1 MRIVGCVL
9 FVFLLMH
16 INVNV
21 IAQPGTTIE
30 LKKPAKYE
38 TRTLRSEKT
47 TEGKLGKTKKFFQN
61 TFTHYNYYF
70 NARTRLGQIID
81 RAKLS
86 YKDDYTKLLAYYDYP
101 LDITSID
108 TDLDSV
114 IYKCNTGI
122 LLHDLRN
129 DWIDDLYF
137 TMGKAYYLRKN
148 FDSAEHVFLYI
159 NYAFAKKDEG
169 YDIPIGSNA
178 AGNVFTV
185 STKEKTGLAGRLSM
199 QPRRNEDLIWVAK
212 NYIDEG
218 KIGEA
223 AGILEILRSDPFFP
237 ERLQPELN
245 ETFGYLFYQQK
256 SYDSA
261 AVHLSLATDMDDD
274 KQEKARREFLTGQL
288 YALAGENKDAEKYFA
303 RSADHAVDPIMEIY
317 ANLNAIDASDD
328 SSNTASKKIA
338 ALLHLAQKDKFVG
351 YRDMIYYA
359 AAKADIEQKNYA
371 DAYGFL
377 KKSVKYNVDN
387 PAQRSLSF
395 MLLGD
400 LSYDKPD
407 YVAAKNYYDSVTAAS
422 LPSAAD
428 QQRLTERLA
437 ALQVIA
443 SNITIIHTED
453 SLQTVAKMPETQR
466 VALIKKLVRAL
477 RKAQGLKESDT
488 SVFINPAVAFSGAGN
503 NPAVN
508 NTLFGAPGSAAK
520 GDWYFNNTSLRAS
533 GLQSFHAAWGNRPNV
548 DNWQR
553 IDAINKQQQQSQQQ
567 MAAGTDP
574 DHVIDTSL
582 ENNNS
587 FGNINDANPD
597 QPKYTAGN
605 GEISFDALLDNVPLT
620 DDKLKASDSRIIEAL
635 FANAKE
641 FQNELE
647 DYDAAIADYDTL
659 IKRYPANPHLEASL
673 AGLFYCYTRLG
684 RKASADSAL
693 NVINTKFKNGTY
705 AKLLN
710 NIPSNNARNTSADS
724 ATAAYENIYDLFIE
738 GNFEQAKAD
747 KAKADSMYGNSHWT
761 PQLLYIE
768 SIYYVSKR
776 DDSTAINKLTALNTQ
791 FAGSPL
797 STKAETMIDV
807 LKRRRQI
814 ETYLTNLKVTRLPED
829 EPSPVVNLTPVQ
841 NVYEQREIKRDS
853 TVSSQVQKA
862 AQQKTDTIK
871 AITGAAKTYVFNA
884 SDSQFV
890 GILLNKVD
898 PVYANET
905 RNAFN
910 RYNQINVY
918 NQKINITSAKL
929 NDSLNLVLLGPF
941 SDAAAALIYVDKVKP
956 QAGGTIIPW
965 LKPDKYSFTIISQ
978 PNLKVMNDTKDVE
991 GYKILIQKVLPGKF

>member
-1 MRIVGCVL
+1 MRIVGYVL
-9 FVFLLMH
+9 FIFLLMH
-16 INVNV
+16 IGITT

-70 NARTRLGQIID
+70 NARTRLQAIID
-81 RAKLS
+81 RARQS
-86 YKDDYTKLLAYYDYP
+86 YRDDYTKLLTYYDYP
-101 LDITSID
+101 LDITSND
-108 TDLDSV
+108 ADLDSV
-114 IYKCNTGI
+114 IYKCNAGI

-129 DWIDDLYF
+129 DWVDDLYF

-148 FDSAEHVFLYI
+148 FDSAERVFLYV

-185 STKEKTGLAGRLSM
+185 STKEKTGLAGKLSM

-223 AGILEILRSDPFFP
+223 AGILEIIRSDPFFP

-261 AVHLSLATDMDDD
+261 AYHLSLATDMDNS
-274 KQEKARREFLTGQL
+274 KQEKARREFLTAQL
-288 YALAGENKDAEKYFA
+288 YVMADENKDAEKYFA

-317 ANLNAIDASDD
+317 ANLNAITASDD
-328 SSNTASKKIA
+328 TINSANKKVA
-338 ALLHLAQKDKFVG
+338 ALLHLAQRDKFVN

-359 AAKADIEQKNYA
+359 AAKAEIEQKDYTN
-371 DAYGFL
+371 AYSFL
-377 KKSVKYNVDN
+377 KKSIKYNIDN

-407 YVAAKNYYDSVTAAS
+407 YVAAKNYYDSVAATN
-422 LPSAAD
+422 LPTQAD
-428 QQRLTERLA
+428 QQRLTDRLA
-437 ALQVIA
+437 ALQIIATNLVIV
-443 SNITIIHTED
+443 HTED
-453 SLQTVAKMPETQR
+453 SLQNIAKMPEAQR
-466 VALIKKLVRAL
+466 TALIKKLVRSL
-477 RKAQGLKESDT
+477 RKAQGLKENDS
-488 SVFINPAVAFSGAGN
+488 SVFINPAVAFSN
-503 NPAVN
+503 NPAN
-508 NTLFGAPGSAAK
+508 NPLANNNLFSPSSASK
-520 GDWYFNNTSLRAS
+520 GDWYFNNTTLRSS

-553 IDAINKQQQQSQQQ
+553 IDAINKQQQSQQL
-567 MAAGTDP
+567 AAGTDP
-574 DHVIDTSL
+574 DHPIDTTA
-582 ENNNS
+582 
-587 FGNINDANPD
+587 GNINNGINGNSST
-597 QPKYTAGN
+597 QQQYTAGN
-605 GEISFDALLDNVPLT
+605 GEISFDALLDNIPLT
-620 DDKLKASDSRIIEAL
+620 EDKMKASDSKIIDAF

-647 DYDAAIADYDTL
+647 DYNAAIADYDTL
-659 IKRYPANPHLEASL
+659 IKRYPANTHFEASL
-673 AGLFYCYTRLG
+673 AGLYYCYTKLG
-684 RKASADSAL
+684 KKASADSAL
-693 NVINTKFKNGTY
+693 TIINTKFKNGTY

-710 NIPSNNARNTSADS
+710 NIPSNNAKNKSEDS
-724 ATAAYENIYDLFIE
+724 ATTAYENIYDLFIE

-747 KAKADSMYGNSHWT
+747 KAKADSVYGNSHWT

-776 DDSTAINKLTALNTQ
+776 EDSIAINKLTALNTQ
-791 FAGSPL
+791 FGNSGL
-797 STKAETMIDV
+797 SKKAQTMIDV
-807 LKRRRQI
+807 LKRRKQI
-814 ETYLTNLKVTRLPED
+814 ETYLTNLKVTRLPDD
-829 EPSPVVNLTPVQ
+829 EPSPVVNLNPVE
-841 NVYEQREIKRDS
+841 NIVEKKEIKRDS
-853 TVSSQVQKA
+853 VVSKPAQKA
-862 AQQKTDTIK
+862 ITQKTDTIK

-918 NQKINITSAKL
+918 NQKINVSSAKV
-929 NDSLNLVLLGPF
+929 NDSLNIVLLGPF
-941 SDAAAALIYVDKVKP
+941 SDAASALIYVDKVKP
-956 QAGGTIIPW
+956 QAAGSIIPW

-978 PNLKVMNDTKDVE
+978 SNLDVMNNTKDVQ
-991 GYKILIQKVLPGKF
+991 GYKSLIQKVLPGKF